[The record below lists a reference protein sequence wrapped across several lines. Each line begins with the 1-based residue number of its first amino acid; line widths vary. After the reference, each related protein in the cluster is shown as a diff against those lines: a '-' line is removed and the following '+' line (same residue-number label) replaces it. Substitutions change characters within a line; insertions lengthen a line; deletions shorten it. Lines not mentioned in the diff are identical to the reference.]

1 MRSQLSAKLISIL
14 FNPVLFF
21 FLMPYIIVYRQT
33 TNVSSALKW
42 LLFSSIFLVIAGVLL
57 LVGRLRGVFS
67 DQDLSVKEERE
78 EFYIIALILAFS
90 YLLISMMYKG
100 LFFHLSIV
108 SLGIFMGMLIF
119 TFVNI
124 YLKASIH
131 MAVSCAFILSIA
143 IFYGINT
150 LIVLFWVLPLVAWS
164 RLKLKKHTPKELLTG
179 SILGAG
185 ITLLTF
191 LIAKQIL

>member
-1 MRSQLSAKLISIL
+1 
-14 FNPVLFF
+14 
-21 FLMPYIIVYRQT
+21 MPYVIVYRQT

-67 DQDLSVKEERE
+67 DQDLSIKEERE
-78 EFYIIALILAFS
+78 EFYIVALILAFS

-131 MAVSCAFILSIA
+131 MAVSCAFVLSIA
-143 IFYGINT
+143 IFYGVNT

-179 SILGAG
+179 SILGTV